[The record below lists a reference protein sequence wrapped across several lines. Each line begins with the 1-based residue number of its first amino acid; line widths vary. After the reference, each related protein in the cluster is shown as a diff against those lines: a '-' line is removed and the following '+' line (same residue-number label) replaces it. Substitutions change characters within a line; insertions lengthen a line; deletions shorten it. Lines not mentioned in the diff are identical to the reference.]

1 MSSDDTRPLRG
12 DLGFE
17 PRPEDTAALRVDDRS
32 TAPGADRSP
41 EPTTATATAE
51 PTTTATAPAPTYR
64 QGPAPFGLFLGVVG
78 LVLAGAVLLYELTD
92 VSVPWADLGPWIV
105 VAGGLLVVLM
115 GLLGLRAS
123 RSQH

>member
-1 MSSDDTRPLRG
+1 MSTDDTRPLRD

-32 TAPGADRSP
+32 TAPPADRSS
-41 EPTTATATAE
+41 EPTTAPT
-51 PTTTATAPAPTYR
+51 PTTTAPAPTYR
-64 QGPAPFGLFLGVVG
+64 QGPAPFGLFLGIVG
-78 LVLAGAVLLYELTD
+78 LVLAGAVLLTELTD
-92 VSVPWADLGPWIV
+92 VTVPWDDLGPWVV

-123 RSQH
+123 RSED